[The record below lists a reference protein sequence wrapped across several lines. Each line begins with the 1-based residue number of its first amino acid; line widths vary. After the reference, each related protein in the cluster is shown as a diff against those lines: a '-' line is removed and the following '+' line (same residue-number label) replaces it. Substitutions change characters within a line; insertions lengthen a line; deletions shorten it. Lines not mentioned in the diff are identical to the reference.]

1 MMKFKNLLTTIFLTA
16 TLALGAVAQ
25 TKRAQGAAAASAQPG
40 KAAAEKATKGAT
52 EKVAAGGAFD
62 QKRFD
67 TLRGEGFDALY
78 NLDYEGAR
86 RRFHEMTVVF
96 PEHPAGY
103 QFLAASLWLKTLN
116 ESRRLQA
123 SLYNN
128 EGFYKEKDDQADVKV
143 TGEFRELTR
152 RTKEL
157 CESRLKANPKDA
169 DALYYLGAV
178 EGLKAAW
185 GSMVER
191 SFMSALRN
199 GSDSVDHHRDLL
211 KLDPSYTDAKVTI
224 GMYDYV
230 VGALPPLV
238 KLGATFIGMR
248 GSKKRGLATLE
259 EVAREG
265 HWARDDA
272 RSLLIALLKRERRFR
287 DAYTYASE
295 LATKYPRNYL
305 FKMEAAD
312 ALVSQAEVDRTTD
325 PEAAKK
331 TEAEAFAVFD
341 SLLVP
346 AHAPNAPRPPLD
358 LVHYNYGEALLV
370 AGQPERAAKELAA
383 AATAPGAQDTMVTR
397 ARLREAQA
405 LDVAGK
411 RDEAVTQYK
420 AVLTRPNVYDSHED
434 AKRGL
439 KEPYKLTRKVGE
451 NAGGDDEASD
461 AKTQKTN

>member
-1 MMKFKNLLTTIFLTA
+1 MNTCKLLLTITLTA
-16 TLALGAVAQ
+16 TLAQSTSAQ
-25 TKRAQGAAAASAQPG
+25 TKKGAADAQGQ
-40 KAAAEKATKGAT
+40 KVAAEKTAPAPA
-52 EKVAAGGAFD
+52 EID
-62 QKRFD
+62 RKRFD
-67 TLRGEGFDALY
+67 ELRKEGFDALY

-86 RRFHEMTVVF
+86 RHFTEMTREF
-96 PEHPAGY
+96 PNHPAGY
-103 QFLAASLWLKTLN
+103 QFLAAGLWLRTLN

-128 EGFYKEKDDQADVKV
+128 EGFYKEDKNDKGDTKTAD
-143 TGEFRELTR
+143 EFKELTR

-157 CESRLKANPKDA
+157 CENRLVRDPKDV
-169 DALYYLGAV
+169 DALYYLGAS

-199 GSDSVDHHRDLL
+199 GNDSVDHHRDLL
-211 KLDPSYTDAKVTI
+211 KIDPTFTDAKVTV

-230 VGALPPLV
+230 VGALPLPV
-238 KLGATFIGMR
+238 KILASIGGFR

-259 EVAREG
+259 QVAREG
-265 HWARDDA
+265 NWAKDDA
-272 RSLLIALLKRERRFR
+272 KSLLIALLKREGRFR
-287 DAYTYASE
+287 DAYTYANE

-312 ALVSQAEVDRTTD
+312 ALVSQAEVERASN

-341 SLLVP
+341 ALLAP
-346 AHAPNAPRPPLD
+346 QRGPNAPHPPLD

-370 AGQPERAAKELAA
+370 AGQPERAAKEMLAA
-383 AATAPGAQDTMVTR
+383 ATLPNAESSMVTR
-397 ARLREAQA
+397 ARLRAAQA

-411 RDEAVTQYK
+411 REEALTQYK
-420 AVLTRPNVYDSHED
+420 AVLALPDVFDSHED
-434 AKRGL
+434 AKRGI
-439 KEPYKLTRKVGE
+439 KEPYKLTHKVGE
-451 NAGGDDEASD
+451 NALGDEAADGSKGEQ
-461 AKTQKTN
+461 AH